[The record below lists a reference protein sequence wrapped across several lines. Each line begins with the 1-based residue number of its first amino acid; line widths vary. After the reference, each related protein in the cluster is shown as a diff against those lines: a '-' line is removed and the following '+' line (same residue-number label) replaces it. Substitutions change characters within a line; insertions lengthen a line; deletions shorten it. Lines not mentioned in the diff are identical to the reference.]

1 MYRLICRNISLKN
14 CWISLDAR
22 EHCIAILYLTGIK
35 ISCLNHLCIVQS
47 RRERVSFL
55 SYLSIIC
62 KRVCWAFPWHISY
75 ISFRLLF
82 PNATTSFQHTT
93 SADAQIYHL
102 CTSHTIIRKS
112 LYIGKDWLRNLIK
125 LREMQQYYVSSC
137 LNLRSLAALDIIVND
152 FYSYNCKLKL

>member
-1 MYRLICRNISLKN
+1 MFCIVFHFRKDDNCDNVFTKLPPTFLVWYVKLVYRLLCTNISVQN

-22 EHCIAILYLTGIK
+22 GHCIAILYLTGIK

-62 KRVCWAFPWHISY
+62 KRVCWAFPWNISY

-82 PNATTSFQHTT
+82 PNATTWAIPSTYNNSRCSNLSFMYK
-93 SADAQIYHL
+93 SNNNKAWLVYWKRLAKE
-102 CTSHTIIRKS
+102 SH
-112 LYIGKDWLRNLIK
+112 
-125 LREMQQYYVSSC
+125 
-137 LNLRSLAALDIIVND
+137 
-152 FYSYNCKLKL
+152 